1 MRSVKFCTPHHMLF
15 GNHIKK
21 NETGKAC
28 SAYWERIGVIQGF
41 GGENLR
47 ERDNIEFLDLD
58 VDEMVI
64 LK

>member
-1 MRSVKFCTPHHMLF
+1 MGR
-15 GNHIKK
+15 G
-21 NETGKAC
+21 E
-28 SAYWERIGVIQGF
+28 GF

-58 VDEMVI
+58 PDGMVI